1 MGKTRQSARM
11 VSDGN
16 FSIDPATNNIGI
28 GTAASAAAKVDVE
41 GLITVDD
48 LHKDNIVVGNE
59 IETIALAIA
68 LG

>member
-16 FSIDPATNNIGI
+16 FPLTRTNNIGI
-28 GTAASAAAKVDVE
+28 GTAPTAEAKVDVQ

-48 LHKDNIVVGNE
+48 LHKEDIVVSNE

>member
-28 GTAASAAAKVDVE
+28 GTAASSEAKVDVQ

-48 LHKDNIVVGNE
+48 LHKEDIVVSNE

>member
-16 FSIDPATNNIGI
+16 FSIDPSTNNIGI
-28 GTAASAAAKVDVE
+28 GTAPTADAKVDVQ
-41 GLITVDD
+41 GLFTVDD
-48 LHKDNIVVGNE
+48 LHKEDVVVSNE
-59 IETIALAIA
+59 IETIAIAIA

>member
-1 MGKTRQSARM
+1 MGKTRQNARM

-16 FSIDPATNNIGI
+16 FVIDPTTNNIGV
-28 GTAASAAAKVDVE
+28 GTTATADAKIDVN

-48 LHKDNIVVGNE
+48 LHKEDIVVSNE
-59 IETIALAIA
+59 IETIAIAIA